1 MAITIHQQPDPH
13 SAIST
18 PLIITASST
27 NSSNDG
33 FKYVVRVSFVD
44 LPDVNATEYVV
55 SPNPNFYMVF
65 DLVSSARPFLRL
77 LNQQADGSPTGVHSN
92 IIYNESTINITED
105 FDGLPGVF
113 YYKGSIACACRVLEG
128 WDIDGVFTVN
138 EESETGVSCVI
149 YNFLDFT
156 TRDGYKPSLLAQI
169 GHENGDQSRLM
180 SDRLP
185 STYYWQYA
193 ESVSLNPGN
202 AIYVPTRESDWGV
215 WTIRQYQEE
224 GSIADQAKKIK
235 LSILPNSGPPVQQI
249 YPFTYKEFSHIP
261 VYPANLNASTLS
273 GILKPQD
280 YPNWKAIYFQILND
294 DDEQTSMTYVMF
306 NVDRP
311 QTGICNCHEYTPIRL
326 AWVGRRGGWEYY
338 NFNMLSE
345 QEYATEQKI
354 SKRIVGNYGDVSSS
368 TDFTFNTFDESE
380 RVVYKKIDKFITCST
395 DKLQQGEWEFLKGLI
410 LSKQVH
416 WVHDDGAHTP
426 VIVQDSNIR
435 VRNINAKTLEPI
447 TIRIKVAQEQP
458 N

>member
-1 MAITIHQQPDPH
+1 MAITIHQQPDEH

-33 FKYVVRVSFVD
+33 FKYVVRLD
-44 LPDVNATEYVV
+44 IAGNQIRYIV
-55 SPNPNFYMVF
+55 SPNPNDYLVF
-65 DLVSSARPFLRL
+65 NIVSSVTQYLRNISGNL
-77 LNQQADGSPTGVHSN
+77 DQADADGSVHSITRN
-92 IIYNESTINITED
+92 DQINIAETQAIVGSAG
-105 FDGLPGVF
+105 FQQLGV
-113 YYKGSIACACRVLEG
+113 KIWEA
-128 WDIDGVFTVN
+128 WDVDGVFDIN
-138 EESETGVSCVI
+138 EASQIDLTLYL
-149 YNFLDFT
+149 YNYLDFT
-156 TRDGYKPSLLAQI
+156 TRDGYKPSLLARI
-169 GHENGDQSRLM
+169 GHEDGDQSRLM

-193 ESVSLNPGN
+193 ETVGLNLSN
-202 AIYVPTRESDWGV
+202 TIYIPVRESDWGV
-215 WTIRQYQEE
+215 WDIR
-224 GSIADQAKKIK
+224 ARLDDDVANNARKIN
-235 LSILPNSGPPVQQI
+235 LSILPNSGGPAQVQYIVYDQDAW
-249 YPFTYKEFSHIP
+249 SHLP
-261 VYPANLNASTLS
+261 LYPANLNASTLS
-273 GILKPQD
+273 GILKPED
-280 YPNWKAIYFQILND
+280 YPNWKAIYFQVLNA

-311 QTGICNCHEYTPIRL
+311 QTGICNCHDYTPIRL

-345 QEYATEQKI
+345 QEYATEQKV
-354 SKRIVGNYGDVSSS
+354 SKRIVGNYGDVGES

-416 WVHDDGAHTP
+416 WVHDDGTHTP

-435 VRNINAKTLEPI
+435 VRNINAKTLEPL
-447 TIRIKVAQEQP
+447 TIRIKVAQDQP

>member
-33 FKYVVRVSFVD
+33 FKYVVRLTIAGQEF
-44 LPDVNATEYVV
+44 EYIV
-55 SPNPNFYMVF
+55 SPNRNSYLVF
-65 DLVSSARPFLRL
+65 NIVSSVTQFMRNISGNLASSNNP
-77 LNQQADGSPTGVHSN
+77 GSVHS
-92 IIYNESTINITED
+92 ITGADQINIAEAMVSPSSAG
-105 FDGLPGVF
+105 FQQLAV
-113 YYKGSIACACRVLEG
+113 IIWEA
-128 WDIDGVFTVN
+128 WDVDGVFDIN
-138 EESETGVSCVI
+138 EESQI
-149 YNFLDFT
+149 DLDFYLYNYLDFT

-193 ESVSLNPGN
+193 SSLGLNLDN
-202 AIYVPTRESDWGV
+202 TIYIPVRESDWGV
-215 WTIRQYQEE
+215 WDIRGRYEADF
-224 GSIADQAKKIK
+224 IDQAYKIK
-235 LSILPNSGPPVQQI
+235 LQIFADNGTPTTAEFVLGDHSYWSHLPI
-249 YPFTYKEFSHIP
+249 
-261 VYPANLNASTLS
+261 YPANLNASTLS
-273 GILKPQD
+273 GIIKPED
-280 YPNWKAIYFQILND
+280 FPNWRFILFQILNE
-294 DDEQTSMTYVMF
+294 DDEQVSMTYIMF
-306 NVDRP
+306 NADRP
-311 QTGICNCHEYTPIRL
+311 RTGICNCHDYTPIRL

-345 QEYATEQKI
+345 QEYATEQKV
-354 SKRIVGNYGDVSSS
+354 SKRIVGNYGEVGGSN
-368 TDFTFNTFDESE
+368 DFTFNTFDESE

-395 DKLQQGEWEFLKGLI
+395 DKLQQGEWEFLKGLV

-416 WVHDDGAHTP
+416 WVHDDGTHTP

-435 VRNINAKTLEPI
+435 VRNINAKTLEPL

>member
-1 MAITIHQQPDPH
+1 MAITIHQEPDKH

-18 PLIITASST
+18 PLILTAAST

-33 FKYVVRVSFVD
+33 FRYKVKLEMENGD
-44 LPDVNATEYVV
+44 
-55 SPNPNFYMVF
+55 
-65 DLVSSARPFLRL
+65 DLVFIISQ
-77 LNQQADGSPTGVHSN
+77 NQNGMLVYDVAPSVRQYMRNNIGHLFDSESQGSVHSIYASGNIN
-92 IIYNESTINITED
+92 IIEQQNYYNTAGFQII
-105 FDGLPGVF
+105 GI
-113 YYKGSIACACRVLEG
+113 KILEG
-128 WDIDGVFTVN
+128 WNIAGVFTENAASQVDL
-138 EESETGVSCVI
+138 TIFV

-156 TRDGYKPSLLAQI
+156 IRNGYKPSLLAQI
-169 GHENGDQSRLM
+169 GHEDGDQSRLM

-193 ESVSLNPGN
+193 ETVGLSLPNN
-202 AIYVPTRESDWGV
+202 IFVPVRESDWGV
-215 WTIRQYQEE
+215 WDIRAHFATDAITEPYY
-224 GSIADQAKKIK
+224 IK
-235 LSILPNSGPPVQQI
+235 LSILPNYGSPVQQD
-249 YPFTYKEFSHIP
+249 YLFNDVPWWSHLPI
-261 VYPANLNASTLS
+261 YPANLNASTIA
-273 GILKPQD
+273 GIPKPED
-280 YPNWKAIYFQILND
+280 YPNWKAIYFQVFNI
-294 DDEQTSMTYVMF
+294 DDEQVSMNYVMF

-311 QTGICNCHEYTPIRL
+311 QTGICNCHDYTPIRL

-345 QEYATEQKI
+345 QEYATEQKV
-354 SKRIVGNYGDVSSS
+354 SKRIVGNYGDVSES

-416 WVHDDGAHTP
+416 WVHDDGTHTP

-435 VRNINAKTLEPI
+435 VRNINAKTLEPL
-447 TIRIKVAQEQP
+447 TIRIKVAQDQP

>member
-33 FKYVVRVSFVD
+33 FKYVVRLTIAGKQVD
-44 LPDVNATEYVV
+44 YIV
-55 SPNPNFYMVF
+55 SPNPNDYLVF
-65 DLVSSARPFLRL
+65 NIVSSVTQFMRNISGNLD
-77 LNQQADGSPTGVHSN
+77 QADAQGSVHS
-92 IIYNESTINITED
+92 ITRGDQINISETQAIVGNAGFQDLSVTIWE
-105 FDGLPGVF
+105 
-113 YYKGSIACACRVLEG
+113 A
-128 WDIDGVFTVN
+128 WDVDGVFTI
-138 EESETGVSCVI
+138 EDASETTLSLYL

-156 TRDGYKPSLLAQI
+156 TRDGYKPSLLARI
-169 GHENGDQSRLM
+169 GHEDGDQSRLM

-193 ESVSLNPGN
+193 SSLGLNLDN
-202 AIYVPTRESDWGV
+202 AIYIPVRESDWGV
-215 WTIRQYQEE
+215 WDIRGQGGEINIPY
-224 GSIADQAKKIK
+224 AIK
-235 LSILPNSGPPVQQI
+235 LQIFANNGTPTTTEIALDTQIPWSHLPI
-249 YPFTYKEFSHIP
+249 
-261 VYPANLNASTLS
+261 YPANLNASTLS
-273 GILKPQD
+273 GILKPED
-280 YPNWKAIYFQILND
+280 YPNWRFILFQILNSSG
-294 DDEQTSMTYVMF
+294 EQVSMTYVMF
-306 NVDRP
+306 NVDRQ

-326 AWVGRRGGWEYY
+326 AWAGRRGGWEYY

-345 QEYATEQKI
+345 QEYATEQKV
-354 SKRIVGNYGDVSSS
+354 SKRIVGNYGEVSSS

-395 DKLQQGEWEFLKGLI
+395 EKLQQGEWEFLKGLI

-416 WVHDDGAHTP
+416 WVHDDGTHTP

-435 VRNINAKTLEPI
+435 VRNINAKTLEPL

>member
-33 FKYVVRVSFVD
+33 FKYVVRLQYGGIFDSSF
-44 LPDVNATEYVV
+44 YV
-55 SPNPNFYMVF
+55 SPNPSNYLVF
-65 DLVSSARPFLRL
+65 DIAPAIKPFL
-77 LNQQADGSPTGVHSN
+77 LNVPLSGDGSNLGSIHSS
-92 IIYNESTINITED
+92 YNEFYLNVFESNGGFPYNGLITITTTIEE
-105 FDGLPGVF
+105 
-113 YYKGSIACACRVLEG
+113 A
-128 WDIDGVFTVN
+128 WDIDGVFTISDVGG
-138 EESETGVSCVI
+138 EQIAPVV

-156 TRDGYKPSLLAQI
+156 TRNGYKPSLLAQI
-169 GHENGDQSRLM
+169 GHEDGDQSRLM

-215 WTIRQYQEE
+215 WSIRQWMGGE
-224 GSIADQAKKIK
+224 SVVADNARKIR

-249 YPFTYKEFSHIP
+249 YDLATEETFSHIC
-261 VYPANLNASTLS
+261 VYPANLNASTLA
-273 GILKPQD
+273 GIIKPQD
-280 YPNWKAIYFQILND
+280 YPNWKAIYFQVLND
-294 DDEQTSMTYVMF
+294 DDEQVSMTYVMF
-306 NVDRP
+306 NVDRQ

-345 QEYATEQKI
+345 QEYATEQKV

-410 LSKQVH
+410 LSKEVH
-416 WVHDDGAHTP
+416 WVHDDGTHTP

-435 VRNINAKTLEPI
+435 VRNINAKTLEPL
-447 TIRIKVAQEQP
+447 TIRIKVAQDQP

>member
-27 NSSNDG
+27 NVALDG
-33 FKYVVRVSFVD
+33 FKYVVRLNIAGKEV
-44 LPDVNATEYVV
+44 EYIV
-55 SPNPNFYMVF
+55 SPNPNDYLVF
-65 DLVSSARPFLRL
+65 NIVSSVTQFMRNISGNLDQAD
-77 LNQQADGSPTGVHSN
+77 ADGSVHSM
-92 IIYNESTINITED
+92 TRGDQINISEAQAIVGNAGFQDLSVTIWE
-105 FDGLPGVF
+105 
-113 YYKGSIACACRVLEG
+113 A
-128 WDIDGVFTVN
+128 WDVDGVFTI
-138 EESETGVSCVI
+138 EDASETTLSLYL

-193 ESVSLNPGN
+193 SSLGLNLDN
-202 AIYVPTRESDWGV
+202 TIYIPVRESDWGV
-215 WTIRQYQEE
+215 WDIRGQGGEIGIPY
-224 GSIADQAKKIK
+224 AIK
-235 LSILPNSGPPVQQI
+235 LQIFADNGTPATTEIALETQISWSHLPI
-249 YPFTYKEFSHIP
+249 
-261 VYPANLNASTLS
+261 YPANLNASTFG
-273 GILKPQD
+273 GIIKPED
-280 YPNWKAIYFQILND
+280 YPNWRFILFQILNPSG
-294 DDEQTSMTYVMF
+294 EQVSMNYVMF

-311 QTGICNCHEYTPIRL
+311 RTGICNCHEYTPIRL

-345 QEYATEQKI
+345 QEYATEQKV
-354 SKRIVGNYGDVSSS
+354 SKRIVGNYGEVSSS

-416 WVHDDGAHTP
+416 WVHDDGTHTP

-435 VRNINAKTLEPI
+435 VRNINAKTLEPL
-447 TIRIKVAQEQP
+447 TIRIKVAQDQP

>member
-1 MAITIHQQPDPH
+1 MAITIHQQPDLH

-33 FKYVVRVSFVD
+33 FKYVVRINLSAVPETD
-44 LPDVNATEYVV
+44 YIV
-55 SPNPNFYMVF
+55 SPNPNGYLVF
-65 DLVSSARPFLRL
+65 NAQSSLSPFLRNANFL
-77 LNQQADGSPTGVHSN
+77 EAWSQTRSIHGLSEGELGLSETPNTGPNGLQVLSIRIFEGSDV
-92 IIYNESTINITED
+92 
-105 FDGLPGVF
+105 
-113 YYKGSIACACRVLEG
+113 
-128 WDIDGVFTVN
+128 DGVFTIN
-138 EESETGVSCVI
+138 EASEVVAPSKYI

-156 TRDGYKPSLLAQI
+156 TRNGFNPSLLAQI
-169 GHENGDQSRLM
+169 GHEDGDQSRIM

-202 AIYVPTRESDWGV
+202 AIYIPTRESDYGV
-215 WTIRQYQEE
+215 FCIRGLGDGVPEPTQ
-224 GSIADQAKKIK
+224 IR
-235 LSILPNSGPPVQQI
+235 LSILPNSGPPVQFVWPI
-249 YPFTYKEFSHIP
+249 SSVDTYSNFTM
-261 VYPANLNASTLS
+261 YPANLNDSPIA
-273 GILKPQD
+273 GIIKPQD
-280 YPNWKAIYFQILND
+280 YPNWKAIYFQVLND
-294 DDEQTSMTYVMF
+294 VDDQVSMTYVMF
-306 NVDRP
+306 NVNRP
-311 QTGICNCHEYTPIRL
+311 QTGICNCHDYTPIRL

-345 QEYATEQKI
+345 QEYATEQKV
-354 SKRIVGNYGDVSSS
+354 SKRIVGNYGDVGES

-416 WVHDDGAHTP
+416 WVHDDGTHTP

-435 VRNINAKTLEPI
+435 VRNINAKTLEPL

>member
-1 MAITIHQQPDPH
+1 MAITIHQQPDKH

-18 PLIITASST
+18 PLILTAAST

-33 FKYVVRVSFVD
+33 FRYIVELQMENGD
-44 LPDVNATEYVV
+44 
-55 SPNPNFYMVF
+55 
-65 DLVSSARPFLRL
+65 DLVFIISQ
-77 LNQQADGSPTGVHSN
+77 NQNGMLVYDVAPSVRQYMRNNIGHLFDSESQGSVHSIYASVNIN
-92 IIYNESTINITED
+92 IIEQQNYYNTAGFQII
-105 FDGLPGVF
+105 GI
-113 YYKGSIACACRVLEG
+113 KILEG
-128 WDIDGVFTVN
+128 WNIAGVFTENAASQVDL
-138 EESETGVSCVI
+138 TIFV

-156 TRDGYKPSLLAQI
+156 IRNGYKPSLLAQI
-169 GHENGDQSRLM
+169 GHEDGDQSRLM

-193 ESVSLNPGN
+193 LTVGLNTPN
-202 AIYVPTRESDWGV
+202 TIYIPVRESDWGV
-215 WTIRQYQEE
+215 WDIRAHFTTDAITEPYY
-224 GSIADQAKKIK
+224 IK
-235 LSILPNSGPPVQQI
+235 LSILPNIGSSVQQD
-249 YPFTYKEFSHIP
+249 YLFNDVPWWSHLPI
-261 VYPANLNASTLS
+261 YPANLNASTIA
-273 GILKPQD
+273 GIIKPED
-280 YPNWKAIYFQILND
+280 YPNWKAIYFQVFNI
-294 DDEQTSMTYVMF
+294 DDEQVSMNYVMF

-311 QTGICNCHEYTPIRL
+311 QTGICNCHDYTPIRL

-345 QEYATEQKI
+345 QEYATEQKV
-354 SKRIVGNYGDVSSS
+354 SKRIVGNYGDVSESN
-368 TDFTFNTFDESE
+368 TGDFTFNTFDESE

-416 WVHDDGAHTP
+416 WVHDDGTHTP

-435 VRNINAKTLEPI
+435 VRNINAKTLEPL

>member
-1 MAITIHQQPDPH
+1 MAITIHQQPDEH

-33 FKYVVRVSFVD
+33 FKYVVRIKEPIF
-44 LPDVNATEYVV
+44 NQEAEYIV
-55 SPNPNFYMVF
+55 SPNPNDYLVF
-65 DLVSSARPFLRL
+65 QLNGAIKNNLRA
-77 LNQQADGSPTGVHSN
+77 QPW
-92 IIYNESTINITED
+92 
-105 FDGLPGVF
+105 LPGTGNSGTNVHNANLGGGGTAF
-113 YYKGSIACACRVLEG
+113 GEVVTFPNINFSSCVKFDIFILEA
-128 WDIDGVFTVN
+128 WDVAGVFTI
-138 EESETGVSCVI
+138 SEASEVEYNLFA

-156 TRDGYKPSLLAQI
+156 IRNGYKPSLLAQI
-169 GHENGDQSRLM
+169 GHEDGDQSRLM

-193 ESVSLNPGN
+193 ETVGLSLPND
-202 AIYVPTRESDWGV
+202 IFVPVRETDWGV
-215 WTIRQYQEE
+215 WTIRPQQALDT
-224 GSIADQAKKIK
+224 SISEAVKIK
-235 LSILPNSGPPVQQI
+235 ISILPNSGPPVQVTGDLGYFDELLQLTI
-249 YPFTYKEFSHIP
+249 W
-261 VYPANLNASTLS
+261 PANLNENSVD
-273 GILKPQD
+273 GYPKPQD
-280 YPNWKAIYFQILND
+280 YPNWKAIYFQILNA
-294 DDEQTSMTYVMF
+294 DDEQVSMTYVMF

-311 QTGICNCHEYTPIRL
+311 QTGICNCHDYTPIRL

-345 QEYATEQKI
+345 QEYATEQKV
-354 SKRIVGNYGDVSSS
+354 SKRIVGNYGDVGES

-395 DKLQQGEWEFLKGLI
+395 EKLQQGEWEFLKGLI

-416 WVHDDGAHTP
+416 WVHDDGTHTP

-435 VRNINAKTLEPI
+435 VRNINAKTLEPL

>member
-1 MAITIHQQPDPH
+1 MAITIHQQPDKH

-18 PLIITASST
+18 PLILTAAST

-33 FKYVVRVSFVD
+33 FRYKVKLEMENGD
-44 LPDVNATEYVV
+44 
-55 SPNPNFYMVF
+55 
-65 DLVSSARPFLRL
+65 DLVFIISQ
-77 LNQQADGSPTGVHSN
+77 NQNGMLVYDVAPSVRQYMRNNIGHLFDSESQGSVHSIYASGNIN
-92 IIYNESTINITED
+92 IIEQQNYYNTAGFQII
-105 FDGLPGVF
+105 GI
-113 YYKGSIACACRVLEG
+113 KILEG
-128 WDIDGVFTVN
+128 WNIAGVFTENAASQVDL
-138 EESETGVSCVI
+138 TIFV

-156 TRDGYKPSLLAQI
+156 IRNGYKPSLLAQI
-169 GHENGDQSRLM
+169 GHEDGDQSRLM

-193 ESVSLNPGN
+193 ETVGLSLPNN
-202 AIYVPTRESDWGV
+202 IFVPVRESDWGV
-215 WTIRQYQEE
+215 WDIRAHFATDAITEPYY
-224 GSIADQAKKIK
+224 IK
-235 LSILPNSGPPVQQI
+235 LSILPNSGPPVQQD
-249 YPFTYKEFSHIP
+249 YLFNDVPWWSHLPI
-261 VYPANLNASTLS
+261 YPANLNASTLG
-273 GILKPQD
+273 GIIKPED
-280 YPNWKAIYFQILND
+280 YPNWKAIYFQVFNI

-311 QTGICNCHEYTPIRL
+311 QTGICNCHDYTPIRL
-326 AWVGRRGGWEYY
+326 AWVGRRDGWEYY

-345 QEYATEQKI
+345 QEYATEQKV
-354 SKRIVGNYGDVSSS
+354 SKRIVGNYGDVSES

-416 WVHDDGAHTP
+416 WVHDDGTHTP

-435 VRNINAKTLEPI
+435 VRNINAKTLEPL
-447 TIRIKVAQEQP
+447 TIRIKVAQDQP